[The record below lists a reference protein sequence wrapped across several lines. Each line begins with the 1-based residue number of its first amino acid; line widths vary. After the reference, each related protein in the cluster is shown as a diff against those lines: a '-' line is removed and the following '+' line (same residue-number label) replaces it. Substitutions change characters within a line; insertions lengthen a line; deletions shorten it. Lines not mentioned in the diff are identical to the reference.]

1 MDIFKLF
8 FHHDLRLDQLNEEK
22 NESEDGTLE
31 DFMTPTLTFSRFYLT
46 GTLLEDE
53 IIGLDRLENYTSIL
67 QQLDHAFNS
76 YESKSADSPQSPV
89 STQLKQLQ
97 LRHAMI
103 LTPRDAEKPPVSAGD
118 LARTSTDISSINDE
132 LQELLQSESVILF
145 KEEAQHGFDI
155 QILCRDNIYELFFN
169 AFRTLLSDNF
179 RFFSI
184 NSKRINSRKKF
195 FFELNSLQRPPH
207 GAEEVQDDTVLYS

>member
-8 FHHDLRLDQLNEEK
+8 FHHDLRLDQLTEQESQVEE
-22 NESEDGTLE
+22 GTLE

-46 GTLLEDE
+46 GTLLDE
-53 IIGLDRLENYTSIL
+53 EKIGLDRLENYPSIL
-67 QQLDHAFNS
+67 QQLDRAFGS
-76 YESKSADSPQSPV
+76 YEKISGDPESSISA
-89 STQLKQLQ
+89 QLEQLQ

-103 LTPRDAEKPPVSAGD
+103 IAPGGAEKPSVSADD
-118 LARTSTDISSINDE
+118 LARTSPDMNSINDE
-132 LQELLQSESVILF
+132 LQEVLQSRAVILF
-145 KEEAQHGFDI
+145 KEKAEHGIDL
-155 QILCRDNIYELFFN
+155 QILSRDNIYELFFN

-184 NSKRINSRKKF
+184 NSKRIDSRKKF

-207 GAEEVQDDTVLYS
+207 GAEEVRDDTVLYP